1 MTELGI
7 RLKEAR
13 EEKAMSLDDLQA
25 ATKIQKRY
33 LTALEEGNY
42 DIIPGKFYVRAFIKQ
57 YAEAVGL
64 DADQLFE
71 EHKKDIPNTYHDDVS
86 EKISGMN
93 LQKEMPKP
101 ASKALELL
109 PTILVILGVI
119 VVIAI
124 VYAIIQF
131 ANHKNDDNSN
141 AASEKSIAKSESKYE
156 IPKDSTLKEN
166 QTNSSEKETDTK
178 KETKD
183 KEDKKEDSDSDS
195 DKLEVK
201 ATGTE
206 GSVTTYEVSGAD
218 KIELELKASDSSW
231 IRVRDENSS
240 SLKEG
245 TLKKDE
251 TYKKDITDQKQVE
264 IRTGYAP
271 NLKIKINGEVLSY
284 KLDPKE
290 VMAQTIKIVN
300 KKEEKSS

>member
-42 DIIPGKFYVRAFIKQ
+42 DIIPGSFYVRAFIKQ

-64 DADQLFE
+64 DSDQLFE
-71 EHKKDIPNTYHDDVS
+71 EFKKDIPNTYHDDVS
-86 EKISGMN
+86 EKLSGMKSQRE
-93 LQKEMPKP
+93 LPKP
-101 ASKALELL
+101 ASKALEVL
-109 PTILVILGVI
+109 PTILVIAGVL

-124 VYAIIQF
+124 IYVVVQLTM
-131 ANHKNDDNSN
+131 NKSNDQSD
-141 AASEKSIAKSESKYE
+141 AASKKAVTQSESKYE
-156 IPKDSTLKEN
+156 IPKDSTLKDN
-166 QTNSSEKETDTK
+166 KKSSSETDSKKDTK
-178 KETKD
+178 TSSAKKD
-183 KEDKKEDSDSDS
+183 DEKKSGSG
-195 DKLEVK
+195 KLSIK

-206 GSVTTYEVSGAD
+206 GSATTYEVSGVD
-218 KIELELKASDSSW
+218 KIELELAASDSAW

-245 TLKKDE
+245 TLKKGE
-251 TYKKDITDQKQVE
+251 TYKKDITDQKQVD

-284 KLDPKE
+284 ELDPKD
-290 VMAQTIKIVN
+290 VMADR
-300 KKEEKSS
+300 KSVV

>member
-166 QTNSSEKETDTK
+166 QTNSSEKETDKK

>member
-71 EHKKDIPNTYHDDVS
+71 EYKKDIPNTYHDDVS

-93 LQKEMPKP
+93 MQKEMPKP

-141 AASEKSIAKSESKYE
+141 AASEKSITKSESKYE

-166 QTNSSEKETDTK
+166 QTNSSAKETDTK

-183 KEDKKEDSDSDS
+183 KEDKKEDSN
-195 DKLEVK
+195 KLEMK

-245 TLKKDE
+245 TLKKEE

>member
-42 DIIPGKFYVRAFIKQ
+42 DIIPGSFYVRAFIKQ

-64 DADQLFE
+64 DSDQLFE
-71 EHKKDIPNTYHDDVS
+71 EFKKDIPNTYHDDVS
-86 EKISGMN
+86 EKLSGMKSQRE
-93 LQKEMPKP
+93 LPKP
-101 ASKALELL
+101 ASKALEVL
-109 PTILVILGVI
+109 PTILVIAGVL

-124 VYAIIQF
+124 IYVVVQLTM
-131 ANHKNDDNSN
+131 NKSNDQSD
-141 AASEKSIAKSESKYE
+141 AASKKAVTQSESKYE
-156 IPKDSTLKEN
+156 IPKDSTLKDN
-166 QTNSSEKETDTK
+166 KKSSNETDSKKDTK
-178 KETKD
+178 TSSAKKD
-183 KEDKKEDSDSDS
+183 DEKKSDSG
-195 DKLEVK
+195 KLSIK

-206 GSVTTYEVSGAD
+206 GSATTYEVSGAD
-218 KIELELKASDSSW
+218 KIELELAASDSAW

-245 TLKKDE
+245 TLKKGE
-251 TYKKDITDQKQVE
+251 TYKKDITDQKQVD

-284 KLDPKE
+284 ELDPKD
-290 VMAQTIKIVN
+290 VMAQTITIVN

>member
-1 MTELGI
+1 
-7 RLKEAR
+7 
-13 EEKAMSLDDLQA
+13 MSLDDLQA

-71 EHKKDIPNTYHDDVS
+71 EYKKDIPNTYHDDVS

-93 LQKEMPKP
+93 MQKEMPKP

-141 AASEKSIAKSESKYE
+141 AASEKSITKSESKYE

-166 QTNSSEKETDTK
+166 QTNSSAKETDTK

-183 KEDKKEDSDSDS
+183 KEDKKEDSN
-195 DKLEVK
+195 KLEMK

-245 TLKKDE
+245 TLKKEE

-271 NLKIKINGEVLSY
+271 NLKIKVNGEVLTY
-284 KLDPKE
+284 KLDPNE

>member
-13 EEKAMSLDDLQA
+13 EEKAMSLDHLQA

-42 DIIPGKFYVRAFIKQ
+42 DIIPGSFYVRAFIKQ

-64 DADQLFE
+64 DSDQLFE
-71 EHKKDIPNTYHDDVS
+71 EFKKDIPNTYHDDVS
-86 EKISGMN
+86 EKLSGMKSQRE
-93 LQKEMPKP
+93 LPKP
-101 ASKALELL
+101 ASKALEVL
-109 PTILVILGVI
+109 PTILVIAGVL

-124 VYAIIQF
+124 IYVVVQLTM
-131 ANHKNDDNSN
+131 NKSNDQSD
-141 AASEKSIAKSESKYE
+141 AASKKAVTQSESKYE
-156 IPKDSTLKEN
+156 IPKDSTLKDN
-166 QTNSSEKETDTK
+166 KKSSSETDSKKDTK
-178 KETKD
+178 TSSAKKD
-183 KEDKKEDSDSDS
+183 DEKKSDSG
-195 DKLEVK
+195 KLSIK

-206 GSVTTYEVSGAD
+206 GSETTYEVSGAD
-218 KIELELKASDSSW
+218 KIELELAASDSAW

-245 TLKKDE
+245 TLKKGE
-251 TYKKDITDQKQVE
+251 TYKKDITDQKQVD

-284 KLDPKE
+284 ELDPKD
-290 VMAQTIKIVN
+290 VMAQTITIVN

>member
-1 MTELGI
+1 
-7 RLKEAR
+7 
-13 EEKAMSLDDLQA
+13 MSLDDLQA

-166 QTNSSEKETDTK
+166 QTNSSEKETDKK

>member
-1 MTELGI
+1 
-7 RLKEAR
+7 
-13 EEKAMSLDDLQA
+13 MSLDDLQA

-183 KEDKKEDSDSDS
+183 KEDKKEDSDN
-195 DKLEVK
+195 LEVK

-300 KKEEKSS
+300 KKKEKSS

>member
-1 MTELGI
+1 
-7 RLKEAR
+7 
-13 EEKAMSLDDLQA
+13 MSLDDLQA

-183 KEDKKEDSDSDS
+183 KEDKKEDSD
-195 DKLEVK
+195 KLEVK

>member
-42 DIIPGKFYVRAFIKQ
+42 DIIPGSFYVRAFIKQ

-64 DADQLFE
+64 DSDQLFE
-71 EHKKDIPNTYHDDVS
+71 EFKKDIPNTYHDDVS
-86 EKISGMN
+86 EKLSGMKSQRE
-93 LQKEMPKP
+93 LPKP
-101 ASKALELL
+101 ASKALEVL
-109 PTILVILGVI
+109 PTILVIAGVL

-124 VYAIIQF
+124 IYVVVQLTM
-131 ANHKNDDNSN
+131 NKSNDQSD
-141 AASEKSIAKSESKYE
+141 AASKKAVTQSESKYE
-156 IPKDSTLKEN
+156 IPKDSTLKDN
-166 QTNSSEKETDTK
+166 KKSSSETDSKKDTK
-178 KETKD
+178 TSSAKKD
-183 KEDKKEDSDSDS
+183 DEKKSDSR
-195 DKLEVK
+195 KLSIK

-206 GSVTTYEVSGAD
+206 GSATTYEVSGAD
-218 KIELELKASDSSW
+218 KIELELAASDSAW

-245 TLKKDE
+245 TLKKGE
-251 TYKKDITDQKQVE
+251 TYKKDITDQKQVD

-284 KLDPKE
+284 ELDPKD
-290 VMAQTIKIVN
+290 VMAQTITIVN

>member
-13 EEKAMSLDDLQA
+13 EEKALSLDDLQA

-93 LQKEMPKP
+93 IQKEMPKP

-131 ANHKNDDNSN
+131 ANHKNSDDNN
-141 AASEKSIAKSESKYE
+141 AASEKSITQSESKYE

-166 QTNSSEKETDTK
+166 QNNSTEKETDTK
-178 KETKD
+178 KETKE
-183 KEDKKEDSDSDS
+183 KEDKKEESDS
-195 DKLEVK
+195 DKLEIK
-201 ATGTE
+201 AAGTE
-206 GSVTTYEVSGAD
+206 GSLTTYEVSGAD

-271 NLKIKINGEVLSY
+271 NLKIKINGKVLSY
-284 KLDPKE
+284 ELDPKK

>member
-183 KEDKKEDSDSDS
+183 KEDKKVKKEDS
-195 DKLEVK
+195 DKLEMK

>member
-1 MTELGI
+1 
-7 RLKEAR
+7 
-13 EEKAMSLDDLQA
+13 MSLDDLQA

-71 EHKKDIPNTYHDDVS
+71 EYKKDIPNTYHDDVS

-93 LQKEMPKP
+93 MQKEMPKS

-141 AASEKSIAKSESKYE
+141 AASEKSITNSESKYE

-166 QTNSSEKETDTK
+166 QTNSSAKETDTK

-183 KEDKKEDSDSDS
+183 KEDKKEDSN
-195 DKLEVK
+195 KLEMK

-271 NLKIKINGEVLSY
+271 NLKIKVNGEVLTY

>member
-93 LQKEMPKP
+93 LQKEMPKS

-131 ANHKNDDNSN
+131 ANHKNSDDNN
-141 AASEKSIAKSESKYE
+141 AASQKSITQSESKYE

-166 QTNSSEKETDTK
+166 QNNSSEKETDTK
-178 KETKD
+178 KETKEN
-183 KEDKKEDSDSDS
+183 EDKKEKDS
-195 DKLEVK
+195 DKLEIK
-201 ATGTE
+201 AAGTE
-206 GSVTTYEVSGAD
+206 GSLTTYEVSGAD

-231 IRVRDENSS
+231 VRVRDENSS

-251 TYKKDITDQKQVE
+251 TFKKDITDQKQVE

-271 NLKIKINGEVLSY
+271 NLKIKINGKVLSY
-284 KLDPKE
+284 ELDPKD